1 MTQKKLTPVLSER
14 YIIPHKMQRHSASY
28 PNPDI
33 QFPFYLRPI
42 RLVRSFRC
50 EFKPIPYF
58 LQDLLADAP
67 CHSCSENQSR
77 IIELLK
83 NIQFQQ
89 PLDERCEGKLWFEI
103 RRLLKKNTLSD
114 SSLYSD
120 GRAVRN
126 HLLRCIRE
134 EANVF
139 PISPPAFYVRHMYVG
154 TKKVELPSFRSP
166 VATLSL
172 TRQTSQ

>member
-1 MTQKKLTPVLSER
+1 LEKIDLRPCYRAATA
-14 YIIPHKMQRHSASY
+14 HKMQRHSASY

-42 RLVRSFRC
+42 RLVRAFRSD
-50 EFKPIPYF
+50 FKPIPYF
-58 LQDLLADAP
+58 LQDLLAEAP
-67 CHSCSENQSR
+67 CHTCSENQSR

-103 RRLLKKNTLSD
+103 RRLLKRDTLSD
-114 SSLYSD
+114 GHLYSD

-126 HLLRCIRE
+126 HLLRSIRSSE
-134 EANVF
+134 DFF
-139 PISPPAFYVRHMYVG
+139 PTSPSVIRISQH
-154 TKKVELPSFRSP
+154 TKKVEVPYLRSP
-166 VATLSL
+166 VGTLTL